1 MDLDSNYF
9 EVMETG
15 DVQTKEKKE
24 CLPRVKGIFYL
35 TMVIIIWVGSAILIQ
50 MIFDSDD
57 SQYAKPL
64 FLTYFS
70 TSFFTLYLIPLVYEL
85 IKLKLRTKG
94 TTTEMANSA
103 VRSGNMSIASEGSI
117 TEERPHQ

>member
-15 DVQTKEKKE
+15 DIQAEKKKE

-50 MIFDSDD
+50 MIFNSDE

-94 TTTEMANSA
+94 TTTQMANYA
-103 VRSGNMSIASEGSI
+103 
-117 TEERPHQ
+117 